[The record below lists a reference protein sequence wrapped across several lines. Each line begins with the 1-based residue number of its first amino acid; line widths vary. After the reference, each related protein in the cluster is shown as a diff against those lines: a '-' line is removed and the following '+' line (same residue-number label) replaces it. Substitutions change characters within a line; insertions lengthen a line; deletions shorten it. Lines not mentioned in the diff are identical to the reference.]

1 MRGARRRAGCGA
13 GARADPQLAGSVPR
27 DLAHAVGGRHDRAGD
42 CAADRAETGIGAGQS
57 MPGDEDVAG
66 VAGRRGS
73 AMTEDYLWDRS
84 GPPDPEIES
93 LERTLAAVGYR
104 GLGRPCEVA
113 PRPARSRVWWAVAA
127 AAVVGAVALSRV
139 TPPPPATA
147 WRVDSFAGQAQ
158 LGGQVAAVS
167 MPLHAGQLVSTD
179 GRSEVTLR
187 ADEFGTISIGPD
199 SRLHAASNR
208 RVTLER
214 GVLHAFI
221 WSAPREFVVD
231 TPSAR
236 ADDLGC
242 QYTLQVD
249 PSGDG
254 LLKASLGWVAFQL
267 GEHESFIP
275 AGAECVTR
283 KRGGPGITYYEDAP
297 ESRRQSLAL
306 MERGDDAALPGVL
319 AAARPADALTLWHL
333 LTRAA
338 ERDRGAVFDR
348 FAQLVT
354 LPPEVDRAAVLRRD
368 AHTLDLCWDALK
380 LENTEWWRGWERRW
394 DSR

>member
-1 MRGARRRAGCGA
+1 
-13 GARADPQLAGSVPR
+13 
-27 DLAHAVGGRHDRAGD
+27 
-42 CAADRAETGIGAGQS
+42 
-57 MPGDEDVAG
+57 
-66 VAGRRGS
+66 
-73 AMTEDYLWDRS
+73 MTEDYLWDRS
-84 GPPDPEIES
+84 GPPDPEIEN
-93 LERTLAAVGYR
+93 LERTLAAVSYR
-104 GLGRPCEVA
+104 ALGRPREVV

-127 AAVVGAVALSRV
+127 AAVLGAVALSRL
-139 TPPPPATA
+139 TPPAPATA

-167 MPLHAGQLVSTD
+167 MSLHAGQLVSTD
-179 GRSEVTLR
+179 DRSEVTLR

-221 WSAPREFVVD
+221 WSPPREFVVD

-236 ADDLGC
+236 AVDLGC

-254 LLKASLGWVAFQL
+254 LLKVSLGWVAFQF

-283 KRGGPGITYYEDAP
+283 KRGGPGIPYYEDAP
-297 ESRRQSLAL
+297 ESLRQSLAL
-306 MERGDDAALPGVL
+306 LERGDDAALPGVL

-354 LPPEVDRAAVLRRD
+354 LPPEVTRAAVLRRD
-368 AHTLDLCWDALK
+368 SHSLDLCWDALK

>member
-1 MRGARRRAGCGA
+1 
-13 GARADPQLAGSVPR
+13 
-27 DLAHAVGGRHDRAGD
+27 
-42 CAADRAETGIGAGQS
+42 
-57 MPGDEDVAG
+57 
-66 VAGRRGS
+66 
-73 AMTEDYLWDRS
+73 MTEDYLWDRS
-84 GPPDPEIES
+84 GPPDPEIQG
-93 LERTLAAVGYR
+93 LERTLAALSHR
-104 GLGRPCEVA
+104 ASGRPRKVVTQ
-113 PRPARSRVWWAVAA
+113 PARSRVWWTVAA
-127 AAVVGAVALSRV
+127 AAVVGAVALSRL
-139 TPPPPATA
+139 TPPAPATA
-147 WRVDSFAGQAQ
+147 WRVDSFAGQAR

-167 MPLHAGQLVSTD
+167 MSLHAGQLVSTD
-179 GRSEVTLR
+179 GGSEVTLR
-187 ADEFGTISIGPD
+187 ADGFGTISIGPD

-221 WSAPREFVVD
+221 WAPPREFVVD

-236 ADDLGC
+236 AVDLGC

-254 LLKASLGWVAFQL
+254 LLKVSLGWVAFQL

-283 KRGGPGITYYEDAP
+283 KRGGPGIPYYEDAP
-297 ESRRQSLAL
+297 ESLRQSLAL

-354 LPPEVDRAAVLRRD
+354 LPPEVARAAVLQRD
-368 AHTLDLCWDALK
+368 AHALDLCWDALK